1 MIQRSPTTVVR
12 SNSLMKLGFADY
24 SHAAVEKGVTT
35 EKADMLF
42 AATPFRIMAEGQIP
56 IYKAIAKRD
65 ADLYEGLAKAG
76 FAYDFGVDGSGLSM
90 RAWRTASG
98 YYIDVGAS
106 DLIIRGEIKV
116 RSGVEIKQI
125 KERAVVLTD
134 GSELPAELIVYAT
147 GYQTMDRQVAQII
160 SEDVAQRVGRCWGY
174 GSGTPGD
181 PGPWEGE
188 VRNLW
193 KPTAQPQL
201 WFHGGNLHLS
211 RQFSKYLALQLKAR
225 FEGIE
230 TPVYGRPS
238 NSA

>member
-1 MIQRSPTTVVR
+1 MS
-12 SNSLMKLGFADY
+12 
-24 SHAAVEKGVTT
+24 E
-35 EKADMLF
+35 
-42 AATPFRIMAEGQIP
+42 
-56 IYKAIAKRD
+56 
-65 ADLYEGLAKAG
+65 
-76 FAYDFGVDGSGLSM
+76 
-90 RAWRTASG
+90 
-98 YYIDVGAS
+98 
-106 DLIIRGEIKV
+106 
-116 RSGVEIKQI
+116 I
-125 KERAVVLTD
+125 KERSVVLTD

-174 GSGTPGD
+174 GSATPGD

-193 KPTAQPQL
+193 KPTAVPQL